1 LKKCFCKAILNNNK
15 IPALTNWG
23 GGGKYSALVFGVGKN
38 VAKQHGCRDRFKQ
51 SQKFSWFDFQGLVQ
65 VNFLLELLKML

>member
-1 LKKCFCKAILNNNK
+1 L
-15 IPALTNWG
+15 G
-23 GGGKYSALVFGVGKN
+23 GGGDFDKNFPCTNKLGGGEKYSALVFGVEKN

-65 VNFLLELLKML
+65 VNFLLELLKIL

>member
-1 LKKCFCKAILNNNK
+1 VYKYCEISSGYKK

-23 GGGKYSALVFGVGKN
+23 AREISCPSIWWGKN
-38 VAKQHGCRDRFKQ
+38 VAKQHGCRDQFNK

-65 VNFLLELLKML
+65 VNFLLELMKML